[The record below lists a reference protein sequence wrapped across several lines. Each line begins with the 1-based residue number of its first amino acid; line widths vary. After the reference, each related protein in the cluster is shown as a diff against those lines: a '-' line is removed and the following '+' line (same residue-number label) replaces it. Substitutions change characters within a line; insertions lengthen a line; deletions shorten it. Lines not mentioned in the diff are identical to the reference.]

1 MNIDTAKIR
10 RLRDALV
17 EGGRLQAAEV
27 QRGDRPT
34 SVGRLAALDRV
45 APFVETMYLMMMAD
59 GQGGKQEQE
68 AIRGAMRVLTQGLLD
83 DEGLAELV
91 GHIEQQV
98 LDQGVEARLQA
109 IGSRI
114 CADRLDRETA
124 FSLAAATALADD
136 KVVTEESLL
145 VSSIAEWFGVSGKR
159 CREILQ
165 EFES

>member
-1 MNIDTAKIR
+1 MNIDTGKIR

-17 EGGRLQAAEV
+17 EGGRLQSTEV
-27 QRGDRPT
+27 PQGDRPA
-34 SVGRLAALDRV
+34 SRGRLAALDRV
-45 APFVETMYLMMMAD
+45 APFVETMYLMMMVD
-59 GQGGKQEQE
+59 GQGDKPEQE
-68 AIRGAMRVLTQGLLD
+68 AIRGAIRVLTQGLLD
-83 DEGLAELV
+83 DEGLGELV
-91 GHIEQQV
+91 RHIEQQV

-124 FSLAAATALADD
+124 FSLAAAMALADD

-145 VSSIAEWFGVSGKR
+145 VASIAEWFGVSGKR

-165 EFES
+165 EFDS